1 MVTAVGSPSA
11 TSRANDGPDNT
22 ATGTPGRYCSTSRWL
37 SVRVFGSMPLHARQ
51 ILKSRSG
58 SVCSSR
64 STSANPAQGVAS
76 KTCLTPA
83 GKGVKRRTTVSLSG
97 NACPGRWW
105 LLHLSSISLSRCESR
120 QSHRKVG
127 CPLRASIRARAVPQ
141 EPAPA
146 TITGQTCIPL
156 NAVVPSQRRVSAGA
170 AGTGHRSS
178 PAPAAIAGI
187 RRG

>member
-1 MVTAVGSPSA
+1 MVTAVGKPSA

-22 ATGTPGRYCSTSRWL
+22 VTGTPGRYCSTSRWL
-37 SVRVFGSMPLHARQ
+37 SVRVSGSMPLHARQ

-64 STSANPAQGVAS
+64 STSVNPAQGVAS
-76 KTCLTPA
+76 RTCLTPA
-83 GKGVKRRTTVSLSG
+83 GNGVKRRTAVSFSG
-97 NACPGRWW
+97 NAWPGRWW

-120 QSHRKVG
+120 QSHRKTG
-127 CPLRASIRARAVPQ
+127 CPLRASTRARAVPQ

-146 TITGQTCIPL
+146 TMTGQVRISF
-156 NAVVPSQRRVSAGA
+156 NAVVPSLQRVSAGA
-170 AGTGHRSS
+170 AGTAHRNS
-178 PAPAAIAGI
+178 PAPAAIAGT